1 MSSTRPITLA
11 LLAGLG
17 VLAAGCSRA
26 DGEKS
31 DPAHAA
37 FGLTAEQ
44 RAKIHVAAVQ
54 ADTFSPTVELTGTVA
69 FDGNRSTQVLA
80 PISGPVVRLQVEL
93 GDHVTAGQPLA
104 LVSSPDFAAD
114 VAAYRKAV
122 AAAVN
127 ARRIADLDE
136 QLWKNDA
143 IARRDLQQAQ
153 TDAAQAEADRDAA
166 LAQLKA
172 IGIDSAGAAAIL
184 EGRTV
189 QAPQGVVRAPIA
201 GVLVERLITPGQ
213 LLQAGATPCFTVA
226 DLSTVWV
233 MANAFESD
241 LPDVAVGDPA
251 DVEPTLGSEKF
262 TGTVDYVGA
271 LVDPQTRATGVRIV
285 ARNRDDFLKRDMYVR
300 VAIHSRRPRRGL
312 LVPVT
317 AVLRDAENLPFVFL
331 AGTDSSFA
339 RRPVTLGAR
348 VGDRVEIAAGLA
360 AGDHIIVEG
369 GLFLQFAESQ

>member
-1 MSSTRPITLA
+1 MSSTRVVTLA

-37 FGLTAEQ
+37 FGLTAAQ

-69 FDGNRSTQVLA
+69 FDGNTSTQVLA
-80 PISGPVVRLQVEL
+80 PISGPVVRLLVEL
-93 GDHVTAGQPLA
+93 GDHVTAGQALA
-104 LVSSPDFAAD
+104 LVASPDFAAD

-201 GVLVERLITPGQ
+201 GVVVERLITPGQ

-233 MANAFESD
+233 MANAFEAD
-241 LPDVAVGDPA
+241 LPDVAAGDPA
-251 DVEPTLGSEKF
+251 DVEPTLGNEKF

-271 LVDPQTRATGVRIV
+271 EVDPQTRATAVRIV
-285 ARNRDDFLKRDMYVR
+285 VRNRADFLKRDLYVR

-312 LVPVT
+312 LVPVS

-331 AGTDSSFA
+331 AGADSSFA

-360 AGDHIIVEG
+360 SGDHIIVEG